1 MRMSVFHLYQSCFGR
16 RYYKP
21 IIFFRWKSS
30 HIAKPTLGSPTD
42 HGWSW
47 DDETRSYT
55 PVMTN
60 LSPAP
65 ESLVELSMSKCTKG
79 NSKCKKV
86 ALCVQKY
93 VFARTTRTH
102 ILI

>member
-1 MRMSVFHLYQSCFGR
+1 MSVFPLYQSCFGR

-21 IIFFRWKSS
+21 IIFFRWKSF

-55 PVMTN
+55 LVMTN
-60 LSPAP
+60 LNPAP
-65 ESLVELSMSKCTKG
+65 KSVVELSIA
-79 NSKCKKV
+79 NVRRDAPNVKKW
-86 ALCVQKY
+86 LCVYRNMSLQGL
-93 VFARTTRTH
+93 REH
-102 ILI
+102 IF